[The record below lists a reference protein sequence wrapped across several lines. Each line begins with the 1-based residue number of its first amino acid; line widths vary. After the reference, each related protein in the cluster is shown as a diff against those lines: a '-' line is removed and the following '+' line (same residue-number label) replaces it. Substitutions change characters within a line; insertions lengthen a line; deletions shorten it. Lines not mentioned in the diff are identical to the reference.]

1 MPSGGAT
8 AWDAQGGAHKGELRS
23 TRGVRSRR
31 CVRSHPPGEA
41 LGLWGPWL
49 LWACPRGSCSVTQEA
64 SMSLDKWFCCVWV
77 LAYVLPAPQLS
88 LALGL
93 GFVVKKELPLGP
105 RWPGL
110 SLGAPA
116 LTLGPMPPRACGH
129 RLHVQGQWLLPGLP
143 CCHALGW
150 GTQPPPWQG
159 GRGCFLSPLP
169 DDGSV
174 RPVAQPCWRSCTS

>member
-8 AWDAQGGAHKGELRS
+8 AWDAQGGAHKGKLRS
-23 TRGVRSRR
+23 TRGVRSRC

-93 GFVVKKELPLGP
+93 GFVVRKRAAPWPQVAWAVPGSPCLDAGAHAAQSLWASPPCPGTVASAGAALLPRPGLGDAAASMAGRTWVLPLA
-105 RWPGL
+105 
-110 SLGAPA
+110 SA
-116 LTLGPMPPRACGH
+116 
-129 RLHVQGQWLLPGLP
+129 
-143 CCHALGW
+143 
-150 GTQPPPWQG
+150 
-159 GRGCFLSPLP
+159 
-169 DDGSV
+169 
-174 RPVAQPCWRSCTS
+174 